1 MIELSHVA
9 VTFRFGAKGIGE
21 VSALRDI
28 TLSVPPQD
36 FVFLVGPTGAGKST
50 LLKLLYRDVA
60 PTAGKVTVAGL
71 DLAALHQNEI
81 PALRRRMG
89 IVLQDYGLLPQ
100 RTVWENVAF
109 ACEVL
114 GQDRREIRKRLPEVL
129 DLVKM
134 THRCDAFPH
143 QLSGGEAQRVA
154 IARALVNHPPLLLAD
169 EPTGNLDPDTATG
182 IMDVLKEAN
191 ERGATVVIATHDAT
205 SVNRLRARVIAIEQ
219 GTVVSDER
227 EGVYGYAA

>member
-9 VTFRFGAKGIGE
+9 VSFRFGAKGIGE
-21 VSALRDI
+21 VAALRDI

-36 FVFLVGPTGAGKST
+36 FAFLVGPTGAGKST

-71 DLAALHQNEI
+71 DLAALRQNEI

-169 EPTGNLDPDTATG
+169 EPTGNLDPDTAAG

-227 EGVYGYAA
+227 EGIYGYAA